1 MRVHL
6 DELPGDA
13 HAVQCVDLRLPDLNA
28 WTVGGRT
35 SGELWLGATALR
47 ASCAFGRVSVPIW
60 PSSQKSDLTGTV
72 KVEGEIRAKVQFVLD
87 SSDRRGIDKALIHT
101 RIIFESSR
109 AP

>member
-35 SGELWLGATALR
+35 SGELWLGANALR
-47 ASCAFGRVSVPIW
+47 ASCAFGRVSVQLPSML
-60 PSSQKSDLTGTV
+60 PSSKKSSANHHSANRT
-72 KVEGEIRAKVQFVLD
+72 A
-87 SSDRRGIDKALIHT
+87 SDGA
-101 RIIFESSR
+101 
-109 AP
+109 